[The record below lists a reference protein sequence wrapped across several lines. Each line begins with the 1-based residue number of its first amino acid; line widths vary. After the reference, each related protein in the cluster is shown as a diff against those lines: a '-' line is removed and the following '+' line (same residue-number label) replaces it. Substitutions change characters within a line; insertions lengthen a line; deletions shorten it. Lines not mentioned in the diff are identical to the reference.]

1 MMLYHDN
8 KEAINIAHNS
18 IHHDIIKH
26 VEIELHFIKEKIRQ
40 WTSVYTLCFINYAVG
55 LFSFFFYLFLIR
67 NKKYIRKGKS
77 IRGG

>member
-55 LFSFFFYLFLIR
+55 LFSFFFFLLSFFDQKQEI
-67 NKKYIRKGKS
+67 Y
-77 IRGG
+77 